1 MKKKILSLL
10 LVLVMLLGLLPTA
23 ALAAAENP
31 TTQLPAAAETSAQ
44 AEVQAAEPEQTAD
57 VPAAQEAAVLGQI
70 HVIAKNQTWTR
81 ATESSGNKKPAWYG
95 TRTDL
100 YVDLREDSTM
110 MSCIAEALNRTGY
123 KVVGAEEGY
132 IRSIGGVGEFGNGP
146 ESGWMGTLNG

>member
-70 HVIAKNQTWTR
+70 HVIAENQTWTR

-110 MSCIAEALNRTGY
+110 MSVIVDMCNRRGWEII
-123 KVVGAEEGY
+123 GADE
-132 IRSIGGVGEFGNGP
+132 
-146 ESGWMGTLNG
+146 